1 MASSA
6 GYPLVAVEFF
16 FGAVDLTHDSF
27 SDLVLFAV
35 CSCLALRYLAFTR
48 DRAGIGIACLLIAI
62 AAFLGVI
69 RFSDWNPLNK
79 QTRGPHEF
87 ASMIAAVG
95 AFPVLAFSLAF
106 PDSPIARRVSGAWWL
121 AFVVGG
127 FGFAVWLLAFKPWG
141 QIAPALSGF
150 WMVASVA
157 TAYRGTSRWLGIGGL
172 VLLFTSLAVTV
183 LIDASSLL
191 LGIFSPTQLL
201 HYFLAAGLLLLAC
214 AAETA
219 VRSTLTTPENAL
231 PSR

>member
-1 MASSA
+1 MDRGARCS
-6 GYPLVAVEFF
+6 LVAVEFV

-35 CSCLALRYLAFTR
+35 CACLAIRYLAFPR
-48 DRAGIGIACLLIAI
+48 NMAGIGIACLLIAV

-69 RFSDWNPLNK
+69 RFSDWSPLNE

-87 ASMIAAVG
+87 ASKIAAVG

-106 PDSPIARRVSGAWWL
+106 PASPIARRVSGAWWL
-121 AFVVGG
+121 AFMVGG

-141 QIAPALSGF
+141 QIAPALSGL
-150 WMVASVA
+150 WMAVSVV
-157 TAYRGTSRWLGIGGL
+157 TSYRGTSRWLGIGGL

-183 LIDASSLL
+183 LIDSSSPL
-191 LGIFSPTQLL
+191 LGIFSTTQLL

-214 AAETA
+214 AAETSA
-219 VRSTLTTPENAL
+219 HSTPTTHGSAL